1 MPALPPN
8 IEDANSGVAP
18 YTFVV
23 VFVLEKFKKLDNKPF
38 KALFN
43 ESVAEIPP
51 VGKGMVQIF
60 VYFLSNTIVGQ
71 S

>member
-23 VFVLEKFKKLDNKPF
+23 VFVLEKFKKLDNNPF
-38 KALFN
+38 RALFN
-43 ESVAEIPP
+43 ESDADIPP
-51 VGKGMVQIF
+51 VGSGIMQIF
-60 VYFLSNTIVGQ
+60 IYFLSNTIVRQ